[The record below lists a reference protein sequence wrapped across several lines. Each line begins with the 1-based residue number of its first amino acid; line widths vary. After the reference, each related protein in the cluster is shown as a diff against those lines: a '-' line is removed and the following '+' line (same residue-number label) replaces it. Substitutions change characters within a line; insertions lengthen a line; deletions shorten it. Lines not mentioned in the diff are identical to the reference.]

1 MASSDGKLVFPIR
14 FDLEAAVRQATG
26 DMDKVLRQMQATIN
40 SRPLSI
46 IPTIDDK
53 GLKEMSEKLKN
64 LDIPQAGIGSGK
76 NRYTAAEGSIN
87 ALSAAIQKCIK
98 EWGDLAETERITSR
112 ETGEYTKQ
120 AKDLIERFAALTA
133 ASESFGKTLPQ
144 IIADNKRAV
153 AEEEKLAKKRAETAE
168 KLTKLNNP
176 NMSSLTEVQDSQK
189 YFEKLAKSA
198 DVFSAGWSIC
208 IEKVKTLREQS
219 KWLTEN
225 FKAFSA
231 KDVFNLPEGN
241 LTEIKDKV
249 KALKIQMNAAVPDSA
264 AWDAYAKELSRV
276 KGIQAEL
283 EAQQKEATKTESQL
297 RAEREA
303 AAAALKKVYDEANTE
318 YQRMRSRQKANYD
331 AKKESGIAM
340 KNLLWGDPKTLD
352 EYNAKISAL
361 QSKLATLKP
370 GSERFAKFNTELEKT
385 KKALS
390 DVNEALAQPKI
401 KADKYANL
409 QREVAILQ
417 GEERTIDQVNAKL
430 RIRHEWL
437 SKADVGSRSF
447 RRNSEEI
454 ARLNKVMDE
463 LNAKSREYMRVS
475 IAPMPERSIGGIQAK
490 LDEYRRVMQET
501 DFGSSAYKDA
511 EAAAMRLTTKLE
523 KMNKEAAEVEKW
535 RVFQLAIRQSS
546 ATIDGLN
553 AKLSAWQTRIN
564 GLKTGTDEWRGA
576 ADMVRKYSYE
586 LEKTNQLLDNYKAKS
601 LRGLKTND
609 ADARV
614 KDIENFQKGIRAID
628 EEMNRMSAN
637 GSLFEKDGS
646 VSKAALQNIEERARL
661 EGELNKLTTTG
672 TDLVKQKMEADKRA
686 AEQSAA
692 SANKQIEA
700 NRRAGL
706 ERQRILNAEENNI
719 AAVTAKLQLR
729 QKQLNEA
736 KTGTGRYAKI
746 ESEVIRLTAVL
757 NRMQAVQQAELAQMQ
772 NELKT
777 VRQLAAALRSYGDT
791 IGQIQTKLSAF
802 QTALNN
808 SKVGGDAFREAALQI
823 KAMNEELSRANQM
836 AQNYQS
842 KAFFGLNDAT
852 TQGQVNALKPIQ
864 AEITKLTTQYNELN
878 ANKQAFDAKGNLTPA
893 ALSVL
898 AQLNAEYEKQNK
910 ILRDVDSAMT
920 SYKQKIEAEEK
931 ELKRLIEAEA
941 KRKKH
946 IQDSINVMQAN
957 ENRIDGLNAKLQRY
971 QQLISKLE
979 MTDSAGRIN
988 PKWSQTAAEIRR
1000 LSEELVRANQQ
1011 MRDFQNAAFKGLS
1024 SDFTTKQTDA
1034 VTNLRREIDDL
1045 DKKFNTLYQN
1055 GRATNADGTYN
1066 DKAKAL
1072 LDERIAKEKE
1082 ISKILTS
1089 AADAALKREQ
1099 ELKAATEKRKKLL
1112 DDMRAKEKEHDAA
1125 KGERR
1130 ALAIAEQRRK
1140 AAGGMTK
1147 EQEKRQKLLNLE
1159 ETTVNNIQKKLEY
1172 YQNKLNGQTIDSKG
1186 FNRTAKEIERLTKL
1200 LDEARRKIADLTGQS
1215 TSGASRQA
1223 ANARK
1228 VSMEYNKQ
1236 LGYIDRLIRRMMV
1249 YGSFSMIGNFL
1260 SQVREVTA
1268 QFELQKVSLGAIL
1281 QDQNK
1286 ANQLFSEIKS
1296 FALKSPVSILDLTKY
1311 TKQLAAYKIGYDELF
1326 ETTKKL
1332 TDVSVGLGV
1341 SMDRVVLAYGQVRAT
1356 GHLRA
1361 SEIRQ
1366 FTEMGVPIVEELAA
1380 KLTKMNGELVTAADV
1395 MDMVSKRGI
1404 SFEMVKEVF
1413 DDMTSAG
1420 GIFYNMQE
1428 KQGNTLYGMWA
1439 KLSDAASV
1447 MYSEI
1452 GNTGWINSAMKTL
1465 IGTVTSLMKNWRMMI
1480 GEVAALVAGFGLYK
1494 LSQNLTTAS
1503 TIAASKATRDYARAQ
1518 IQLSVAQKGS
1528 IWGAEAS
1535 AKAAMRAAAAYRAA
1549 AMSTKF
1555 WTAAKYRLIGSVN
1568 QLKAALAGNWI
1579 TILITAIAAIG
1590 YALYES
1596 YRKANQLKNALNDIE
1611 AETISLQ
1618 SQSVGRFEYLAEA
1631 AVNAANGSRQQRDA
1645 LEELSRT
1652 YGDILPQDALK
1663 LENLRQLKHNY
1674 AELTTTLK
1682 EYIATQQMQKGLND
1696 ISETYGEK
1704 INKAS
1709 TNLID
1714 GLVSEMRIGRD
1725 VAAQIVGEM
1734 QRDYQETLEKGEKDT
1749 RTVTQRMIAAAKKFG
1764 VEMTAVQAE
1773 SAGKSWGWFKT
1784 SENLDDFY
1792 DNLAKM
1798 NQESSDFE
1806 NRMKGMAGAS
1816 YEFQKAIEET
1826 KKKIESTTL
1835 VIRNQD
1841 GTTSPVDEDTML
1853 GQQMKANATMKA
1865 VADLI
1870 MNDTSIQEAINN
1882 KEVEWNEGWIHLVS
1896 SVNPNDL
1903 MDITR
1908 INFDAIIEALN
1919 AKHPELVNKIKLI
1932 QKEWGN
1938 VAPTDATMLQINS
1951 KLIELT
1957 KSFDPTLQKMRQ
1969 FLWDGA
1975 GTVDDYLEKL
1985 KDQQE
1990 RLRALLVEKQNT
2002 LLNMTLLDKIKDL
2015 LTGHDLEAEIENI
2028 KRQIAALDKLVPFV
2042 TKYTLP
2048 KKSKNTG
2055 RGGSHNKT
2063 KGGGGT
2069 TTDNRLQNLQ
2079 EIHQTL
2085 EKINKSYNELQKNE
2099 GKTKALADT
2108 KENFEGKLAY
2118 INKLGAPH
2126 NLKFDYPVD
2135 FKTLQQYR
2143 KQILSVM
2150 ESLKKLN
2157 GAEKAIAD
2165 FKTTIG
2171 EAEANEMQRQ
2181 IEEKLKDISER
2192 ISRTKT
2198 VREFYEKIL
2207 DETGDLEF
2215 SARLS
2220 VALYG
2225 TDGRDLRVLL
2235 TEQLQT
2241 LSNGLDMPDDIVS
2254 PDNIINHSKL
2264 REWAEANK
2272 DELGLMYKQLISIA
2286 DQGQKDVAKNIEGY
2300 MKDLSAAE
2308 TYAAKRVKLAR
2319 DTAEKIAEIERD
2331 IKAGNIPEDEGRWMQ
2346 LEYRRREQ
2354 REEGELTWD
2363 AFKEM
2368 PLYIQLFEDLENT
2381 STATL
2386 EMMRR
2391 QLDGLSTTWAVGMN
2405 PKNLKEIVGRID
2417 EIDEQLRQRNP
2428 WKSLRRSWK
2437 EYRDAVN
2444 NYNPKV
2450 AEERIQSSQVKLDEE
2465 RNRDKKDIDPAA
2477 IKAAEFEVKVQQ
2489 SLLGI
2494 SEKVTAAR
2502 KKGAKALEYAARLAG
2517 QNEVIARG
2525 ELDKAIAKEQ
2535 DAKKQ
2540 YGDKSEEYKAAHTVT
2555 LEKKEQYDIARKVSE
2570 QTQNDANEVKSWKT
2584 NVESA
2589 VNEISRYLNMAGEA
2603 ARAVADLSE
2612 AFGADEEDVQYWND
2626 IADGLSTVSEG
2637 INDIMQAVMSG
2648 NITGIIEASLAAI
2661 PKMVIGFINV
2671 FDAQKIRNAN
2681 KEIRRQEKLLSQLEY
2696 TYSRLENAAEKLFG
2710 GDYIRTY
2717 NREVN
2722 NLYQQLLAK
2731 QKQLEAE
2738 QSKGKK
2744 KDREAIDGYKEDI
2757 RDLEDEIADMRNA
2770 VSEQMLGS
2778 DLTSAARDFASAWL
2792 DAYKEF
2798 GNTTDAMSEKFNEM
2812 IENMVVEGLLAKVME
2827 SALKPA
2833 FDMIDNMGDGDFY
2846 NPEFWRNVVAEAEK
2860 ATEAGNAGA
2869 STMMQFLQA
2878 AGLNLRELGGELEGI
2893 SREVGGATSEEIN
2906 TWGAAL
2912 NTQNFYIAQQL
2923 SEVRAIRAW
2932 LEGGVSQT
2940 PDTTAIDYLE
2950 LQNTALGHLAAIER
2964 HTAETVT
2971 ECRNIAARCEEQAST
2986 MRRIVTTQGGASG
2999 VNVFVR

>member
-14 FDLEAAVRQATG
+14 FDLETAVRQATG
-26 DMDKVLRQMQATIN
+26 DMDRVLRQMQATIN

-46 IPTIDDK
+46 TPTIDDK

-87 ALSAAIQKCIK
+87 ALSAAMQKCIK
-98 EWGDLAETERITSR
+98 EWNDLAETERITNR
-112 ETGEYTKQ
+112 ETGEYSDQ
-120 AKDLIERFAALTA
+120 AKTLIERFAALTA
-133 ASESFGKTLPQ
+133 ASHSFGKTLQQ

-168 KLTKLNNP
+168 KLVKLNNP

-208 IEKVKTLREQS
+208 IEKVKTLREQA

-390 DVNEALAQPKI
+390 DVNEALVQPKI

-463 LNAKSREYMRVS
+463 LNAKSREYMRGS

-1590 YALYES
+1590 YAIYES
-1596 YRKANQLKNALNDIE
+1596 CRKANQLKNALNDIE

-1714 GLVSEMRIGRD
+1714 GLVSEMGIGRD

-2055 RGGSHNKT
+2055 RGGSRNKT
-2063 KGGGGT
+2063 KGGGT

-2085 EKINKSYNELQKNE
+2085 EKINKEYDDLQKRE
-2099 GKTKALADT
+2099 GRTKALEDIQKQFADA
-2108 KENFEGKLAY
+2108 LAY
-2118 INKLGAPH
+2118 TNKIGRDFGLH
-2126 NLKFDYPVD
+2126 FDYPTD
-2135 FKTLQQYR
+2135 FPTLQQYR
-2143 KQILSVM
+2143 EEILKVM
-2150 ESLKKLN
+2150 KSLKKLN
-2157 GAEKAIAD
+2157 GAEKAILE
-2165 FKTTIG
+2165 FETMIG
-2171 EAEANEMQRQ
+2171 KAESDELQKQ
-2181 IEEKLKDISER
+2181 IEKQLKELSEK
-2192 ISRTKT
+2192 ISRTKVAKEFYDKILAQT
-2198 VREFYEKIL
+2198 GNEELAVRITYSVYPETGKDLYTEMQDQILRVFDTGDTGMNAKLKLRLDSVFDDENERINYRELDKVYAEFQNDIIEKNRDTAQKIIAEGQKTAAANILTWEKELAKAKDFEEQRTDIIDSETQRRIEIYKSNLSQEEKDRLAQLSRDKQSSELADLNVKEFKGSDDFVKMFEDMGTKATDSLKRMREEIKAVIAADKDMSPENMKEMVDALEKIDEELTGRNPFGDMASGMKGMFGAIKRLKTARAELKAAQSEYKAQEPGLDAEITIAENEKNAADDEKIAAEQQLLDIQRQMAELRTQEVVNVAQLNMLKQQEVIAQNNLVSAEIKSEHANKNLVNAENKKKKAKDKVRKVQKKLTDAEDDAKTEQDKFIKGVREVGECVNSVKSILESLEPIFGDLTSDATSMGNAIEAMVSSISMFESIMTIVIILQEAFNVVSESNPWMAIAAAVLAVTAALAGFIGAEKVRKANEEIERQQDIL
-2207 DETGDLEF
+2207 DE
-2215 SARLS
+2215 
-2220 VALYG
+2220 
-2225 TDGRDLRVLL
+2225 
-2235 TEQLQT
+2235 
-2241 LSNGLDMPDDIVS
+2241 
-2254 PDNIINHSKL
+2254 
-2264 REWAEANK
+2264 
-2272 DELGLMYKQLISIA
+2272 
-2286 DQGQKDVAKNIEGY
+2286 
-2300 MKDLSAAE
+2300 
-2308 TYAAKRVKLAR
+2308 
-2319 DTAEKIAEIERD
+2319 
-2331 IKAGNIPEDEGRWMQ
+2331 
-2346 LEYRRREQ
+2346 
-2354 REEGELTWD
+2354 
-2363 AFKEM
+2363 
-2368 PLYIQLFEDLENT
+2368 
-2381 STATL
+2381 
-2386 EMMRR
+2386 
-2391 QLDGLSTTWAVGMN
+2391 
-2405 PKNLKEIVGRID
+2405 
-2417 EIDEQLRQRNP
+2417 
-2428 WKSLRRSWK
+2428 
-2437 EYRDAVN
+2437 
-2444 NYNPKV
+2444 
-2450 AEERIQSSQVKLDEE
+2450 
-2465 RNRDKKDIDPAA
+2465 
-2477 IKAAEFEVKVQQ
+2477 
-2489 SLLGI
+2489 
-2494 SEKVTAAR
+2494 
-2502 KKGAKALEYAARLAG
+2502 
-2517 QNEVIARG
+2517 
-2525 ELDKAIAKEQ
+2525 
-2535 DAKKQ
+2535 
-2540 YGDKSEEYKAAHTVT
+2540 
-2555 LEKKEQYDIARKVSE
+2555 
-2570 QTQNDANEVKSWKT
+2570 
-2584 NVESA
+2584 
-2589 VNEISRYLNMAGEA
+2589 
-2603 ARAVADLSE
+2603 
-2612 AFGADEEDVQYWND
+2612 
-2626 IADGLSTVSEG
+2626 
-2637 INDIMQAVMSG
+2637 
-2648 NITGIIEASLAAI
+2648 
-2661 PKMVIGFINV
+2661 
-2671 FDAQKIRNAN
+2671 
-2681 KEIRRQEKLLSQLEY
+2681 LEY
-2696 TYSRLENAAEKLFG
+2696 TYERLEKAAEKLFG
-2710 GDYIRTY
+2710 ADYIRTY

-2722 NLYQQLLAK
+2722 NLYQQMLAK
-2731 QKQLEAE
+2731 QKQLAAE
-2738 QSKGKK
+2738 ETKGKQ
-2744 KDREAIDGYKEDI
+2744 KDKDQIKSYQEEI

-2770 VSEQMLGS
+2770 VSERMFGT

-2798 GNTTDAMSEKFNEM
+2798 GSTTDAMSEKFNEM

-2827 SALKPA
+2827 NALKPA

-2986 MRRIVTTQGGASG
+2986 MRRIVTTQGATSG